1 MPATTATDLRYKLT
15 LTTQT
20 TPTQGWAM
28 TATDTHWHYWIGDRT
43 VCGLDRDTP
52 WTLGHVQAG
61 DCPACT
67 DRLARLAGAP
77 S

>member
-1 MPATTATDLRYKLT
+1 MTTAAP
-15 LTTQT
+15 QT
-20 TPTQGWAM
+20 TPTPQGWAM
-28 TATDTHWHYWIGDRT
+28 TATDTHWHFWIGDRT

-67 DRLARLAGAP
+67 DRLHTTTERPLP
-77 S
+77 

>member
-1 MPATTATDLRYKLT
+1 MTT
-15 LTTQT
+15 TTT
-20 TPTQGWAM
+20 IPVEGWAM

-52 WTLGHVQAG
+52 WTLGHVRAG

-67 DRLARLAGAP
+67 DQLHTTTTERPLP
-77 S
+77 

>member
-1 MPATTATDLRYKLT
+1 MTRSPGIDAH
-15 LTTQT
+15 
-20 TPTQGWAM
+20 WAM
-28 TATDTHWHYWIGDRT
+28 TRTDTHWHYWIGDRT

-67 DRLARLAGAP
+67 DRLHTTTTERPLP
-77 S
+77 

>member
-1 MPATTATDLRYKLT
+1 MTM
-15 LTTQT
+15 TTQT

-28 TATDTHWHYWIGDRT
+28 TATDTHWHYWIGDT
-43 VCGLDRDTP
+43 TACGLTRDAD
-52 WTLGHVQAG
+52 WSLGHVQAG

-67 DRLARLAGAP
+67 DRLHTTTERALP